1 MGQNYDYLKAIGELR
16 GYEFIVPSYQRGYR
30 WARKEV
36 WALLADIYDFM
47 RKHEARD
54 LAEYFYCLQPIVVHE
69 LSSKRFN
76 VIDGQQRLTTI
87 FLILKYLDG
96 DGENFFSLDYETREE
111 SGEFLR
117 KISQNVGLE
126 DTGNTDFEHFKNAYE
141 EIGRFFEN
149 EVEDEVNGLKREF
162 RKTLL
167 ESCKVLWYAVG
178 GDGGDGD
185 KVETKVFI
193 RLNTGKIPLTLAEN
207 VKALFLLDDGKM
219 HKAELEHRAKFWH
232 ETEINARRD
241 DDFAYLVLNKV
252 EPKDMMELKEEKR
265 MILKDDV
272 MRIEAYLKLVCRRD
286 DDLFRFYYEAYKND
300 ELGYLY
306 NSLYKC
312 VQGLRSYVSSKD
324 MGELEREIY
333 HSIGFLVQNGIK
345 PHELYIAWDNAGG
358 KNNFALVLNKKVQD
372 VMADSIKNLANLE
385 YTGGK
390 AAQEKLKNI
399 LLLFNLEHANR
410 VGKSFEFN
418 RYQLE
423 KWELEHIYPQN
434 SKGIRNAIKEALV
447 GGGDVQYL
455 EGCLMELVGYM
466 DDERLKRRIRKYSD
480 GLDFSSM
487 LTDEVL
493 FRQIDDA
500 LKAKKGLDSI
510 GNLTLLDRR
519 ANSGVGN
526 LVFYKKRLKI
536 DELERDKRF
545 IPIAT
550 KKVFAK
556 DFSRQGGN
564 PFAFTPKDQADYFDA
579 IMKAL
584 QKFTK

>member
-69 LSSKRFN
+69 LSSKSFN

-96 DGENFFSLDYETREE
+96 GGENFFSLDYETREE

-141 EIGRFFEN
+141 VISEFFEDKAKGDI
-149 EVEDEVNGLKREF
+149 EGLKREF
-162 RKTLL
+162 KGALL

-178 GDGGDGD
+178 GDERDGD

-207 VKALFLLDDGKM
+207 VKALFLLDDGRM
-219 HKAELEHRAKFWH
+219 HKADLEDRAKFWH

-241 DDFAYLVLNKV
+241 DDFAYLVLSKI

-272 MRIEAYLKLVCRRD
+272 MRIEAYLRLVCPK
-286 DDLFRFYYEAYKND
+286 DDLFDFYYRAYKND

-306 NSLYKC
+306 NSLQRC
-312 VQGLRSYVSSKD
+312 VQNLGSYVSSRD

-345 PHELYIAWDNAGG
+345 PHELYTARDNAEG
-358 KNNFALVLNKKVQD
+358 KRDFALVLNKKVQAA
-372 VMADSIKNLANLE
+372 MEESIKNLANLE

-399 LLLFNLEHANR
+399 LLLFNLEYANS
-410 VGKSFEFN
+410 VGKNFEFN

-434 SKGIRNAIKEALV
+434 SVGIRNAIKEALA
-447 GGGDVQYL
+447 GGSDAQYL

-466 DDERLKRRIRKYSD
+466 DDDRLKRRIRKYSD
-480 GLDFSSM
+480 GFDFSNM
-487 LTDEVL
+487 LKDEAL

-526 LVFYKKRLKI
+526 LVFYKKCLKI

-550 KKVFAK
+550 KKVFDK
-556 DFSRQGGN
+556 GFSSHAGN
-564 PFAFTPKDQADYFDA
+564 PFAFTPRDQEDYLNE
-579 IMKAL
+579 IKKAL

>member
-69 LSSKRFN
+69 LSPKSFN

-96 DGENFFSLDYETREE
+96 GGENFFSLDYETREE

-141 EIGRFFEN
+141 VIGEFFEDKAKGDI
-149 EVEDEVNGLKREF
+149 EGLKREF
-162 RKTLL
+162 KGALL

-178 GDGGDGD
+178 GDEGDGD

-219 HKAELEHRAKFWH
+219 HKAELEHRARFWH

-241 DDFAYLVLNKV
+241 DDFAYLVLSKI

-265 MILKDDV
+265 MIIKDDV
-272 MRIEAYLKLVCRRD
+272 MRIEAYLRLVCPK
-286 DDLFRFYYEAYKND
+286 DDLFDFYYRAYKND

-306 NSLYKC
+306 NSLQRC
-312 VQGLRSYVSSKD
+312 VQGLRSFVVNKD
-324 MGELEREIY
+324 RGEVEREIY

-345 PHELYIAWDNAGG
+345 PHELYTAWDNAEG
-358 KNNFALVLNKKVQD
+358 KREFALVLNKKVQAA
-372 VMADSIKNLANLE
+372 MEESIKNLANLE

-390 AAQEKLKNI
+390 GAQEKLKNI

-410 VGKSFEFN
+410 VDKNFEFN

-434 SKGIRNAIKEALV
+434 SVGIRNAIKEALAE
-447 GGGDVQYL
+447 GGEVQYL

-466 DDERLKRRIRKYSD
+466 DDDRLKRRIRKYSD
-480 GLDFSSM
+480 ELNFAGM
-487 LTDEVL
+487 LKDEAL

-536 DELERDKRF
+536 DELEGEKRF

-550 KKVFAK
+550 KKVFVK
-556 DFSRQGGN
+556 DFSNHAGN
-564 PFAFTPKDQADYFDA
+564 PFVFTPRDQADYFDA
-579 IMKAL
+579 ITEAL